1 MAFGASGSTSSRGES
16 ITHITG
22 VRMRVTGT
30 GNLDM
35 ELKSQDEI
43 ITQVLPP
50 FAMANLTNRQ
60 PFRLA
65 NFQQQRAMLEISTD
79 EINELFK
86 INRIILFG
94 GYLWNE
100 YPSDN
105 E

>member
-1 MAFGASGSTSSRGES
+1 MAFGASGSTASRGEQIS
-16 ITHITG
+16 HFTG

-43 ITQVLPP
+43 ETQVLVP
-50 FAMANLTNRQ
+50 FVMANLTNRQ

-65 NFQQQRAMLEISTD
+65 NFKQQRAMLEISTD
-79 EINELFK
+79 NINELFK

-94 GYLWNE
+94 SYLWNE
-100 YPSDN
+100 FPSDN